1 MSRRAAR
8 RARPTPVGRADVRH
22 GRGRGR
28 HRARNDFGRRRRV
41 LIGVSAALL
50 LAVFAVAWVGLR
62 GLAARDELQSAI
74 PLAREMKLALVEGDF
89 EGAQRTLDTA
99 AERSQRAVELTS
111 DPVWRLF
118 ELVPVLGS
126 NLTAV
131 RELAGITDDMLDDV
145 VGPAL
150 DAVGSLDPASLAP
163 KDGAIDLA
171 PIIEGVAVFT
181 DAKATFDE
189 IRQRTAAVEVG
200 SAVGA
205 VVDAKQRLS
214 SLVESV
220 APEMETAGSIVPLVP
235 DLLGASGPR
244 NYVVTF
250 MNSAEARALGGT
262 ALSFVPIAVDGGRIT
277 IGDPVQ
283 AGFGNFDRYDP
294 GELRPVP
301 EGFDD
306 LFQYGS
312 YGTFIPNATTRPDF
326 TDAGPLISAMWSDNI
341 GGEVD
346 AVFALDLTALSY
358 AMRGLEPTVLSNGAE
373 LSSDT
378 IVSLLL
384 NQIYLLFPEDNR
396 TQDAFYAEV
405 VSSVA
410 GRLIGGQFEPESLI
424 EGLVQASTERR
435 LLAWSDREEEQ
446 AAFVA
451 LSLDGTLP
459 VDDPAAPRLG
469 VYFHDNVGSK
479 MNYYLASAVQY
490 GRVSCSDGVQTVQL
504 TITLRNDIPA
514 ADPLSLGP
522 SILGNW
528 RKEGLDPGVQRLFVL
543 VYAPPGAS
551 IANTAQDGVAVPT
564 SGTHD
569 GELVATR
576 FTIEVAPGQTTT
588 LSAAVTLPLP
598 ADGAPPTI
606 ETTPMVKPTSI
617 SPAADACA

>member
-1 MSRRAAR
+1 MFRRAAR
-8 RARPTPVGRADVRH
+8 RAHPTPVSRADVRH
-22 GRGRGR
+22 ARGRGR
-28 HRARNDFGRRRRV
+28 HRVSRASSRRR
-41 LIGVSAALL
+41 SAIIVVVAVLL
-50 LAVFAVAWVGLR
+50 LGTSAVAWVGLR

-74 PLAREMKLALVEGDF
+74 PLAGEMKLALVERDF
-89 EGAQRTLDTA
+89 EGAERTLHTA

-118 ELVPVLGS
+118 EFVPVLGS

-145 VGPAL
+145 VGPGL

-171 PIIEGVAVFT
+171 PIIEGVAEFT
-181 DAKATFDE
+181 DAKAAFDE

-200 SAVGA
+200 SAVGP
-205 VVDAKQRLS
+205 VVEAKQRLS
-214 SLVESV
+214 ILVESV
-220 APEMETAGSIVPLVP
+220 APEVEAAGSIVPLVP
-235 DLLGASGPR
+235 DMLGASGPR

-283 AGFGNFDRYDP
+283 AGFGNFDRYDS
-294 GELRPVP
+294 GELRAVP
-301 EGFDD
+301 DGVDE
-306 LFQYGS
+306 LFQDGS
-312 YGTFIPNATTRPDF
+312 YGTFIANATMRPDF
-326 TDAGPLISAMWSDNI
+326 ADTGHLISDMWSDNI

-346 AVFALDLTALSY
+346 AVFALDPTALSY

-384 NQIYLLFPEDNR
+384 NEIYLLFPEDNR

-410 GRLIGGQFEPESLI
+410 GRLIEGQFEPEPLI

-435 LLAWSDREEEQ
+435 LLAWSAREEEQ

-459 VDDPAAPRLG
+459 VDDSSAPRLG

-479 MNYYLASAVQY
+479 MNYYLATSVQY
-490 GRVSCSDGVQTVQL
+490 GRVACSDGVQSLQI
-504 TITLRNDIPA
+504 TISLRNDIS

-528 RKEGLDPGVQRLFVL
+528 RSEGIDPGVQRLYVL
-543 VYAPPGAS
+543 VYAPPGS
-551 IANTAQDGVAVPT
+551 TIDNTAQDGAAVAT

-569 GELVATR
+569 QDLVATR
-576 FTIEVAPGQTTT
+576 FTVKVLPGQSTT
-588 LSAAVTLPLP
+588 LSAAVTLPYS
-598 ADGAPPTI
+598 AGGSPPII
-606 ETTPMVKPTSI
+606 ESTPMVKPTFLEALS
-617 SPAADACA
+617 DECA